1 MTLWDLYPTEKDLTV
16 PNAEEQIRRAIEEG
30 KFDNLPGKGKPL
42 HLDQNPFEDPDWR
55 LANHVLKTSG
65 FALPWI
71 EKRNEIEALIQSARA
86 SLKRAQEKRRKA
98 IRDGLPASSV
108 HAAWD
113 GALEK
118 FKEQLAEINRLILSY
133 NLQAPSAQLHM
144 PQLSLERE
152 LELTSSTPSDTLPD

>member
-1 MTLWDLYPTEKDLTV
+1 V
-16 PNAEEQIRRAIEEG
+16 PDAEEQIRRAIEAG

-65 FALPWI
+65 FSLPWI

-86 SLKRAQEKRRKA
+86 SLMRAQEKRREA
-98 IRDGLPASSV
+98 VQDGLPVLSV
-108 HAAWD
+108 NAAWNE
-113 GALEK
+113 ALEK
-118 FKEQLAEINRLILSY
+118 FKEQLAEINRLILTY
-133 NLQAPSAQLHM
+133 NLQAPAAQLQM

>member
-1 MTLWDLYPTEKDLTV
+1 MPD
-16 PNAEEQIRRAIEEG
+16 AEEQIRRAIEAG

-65 FALPWI
+65 FSLPWI

-86 SLKRAQEKRRKA
+86 SLMRAQEKRKEA
-98 IRDGLPASSV
+98 VQDGLPVLSV
-108 HAAWD
+108 NAAWNE
-113 GALEK
+113 ALEK
-118 FKEQLAEINRLILSY
+118 FKEQLAEINRLILTY
-133 NLQAPSAQLHM
+133 NLQAPAAQLQM